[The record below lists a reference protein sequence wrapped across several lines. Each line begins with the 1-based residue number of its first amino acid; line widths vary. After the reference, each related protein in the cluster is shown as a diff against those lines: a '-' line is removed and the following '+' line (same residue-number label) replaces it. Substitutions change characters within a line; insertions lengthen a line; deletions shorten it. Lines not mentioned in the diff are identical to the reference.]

1 MSSQKFVYRRHLAFV
16 SALLVFIFFA
26 ADSAAQSGRR
36 TPKVKSPAPVET
48 PTPAPTPKSKPP
60 VKPEFSLKVVG
71 NISQALYTQFAFPE
85 KMQRWVIERLENSP
99 LLQAVAG
106 ESANLKEAQ
115 KMAKESI
122 ETFIV
127 LVELQENPFG
137 ITGSVNAKARNGD
150 IWIDFYVL
158 TPETGK
164 IKQKGRA
171 YLTPAPFG
179 GNAGILNRRVACYPN
194 LRNEE
199 YILLAASY
207 EAAERIIAGF
217 NLPVPPVE
225 CGQKF

>member
-1 MSSQKFVYRRHLAFV
+1 MSSQKFVYRRHLAIF

-60 VKPEFSLKVVG
+60 VKPEFSLKVVS
-71 NISQALYTQFAFPE
+71 NVSQSVYLRISFPE
-85 KMQRWVIERLENSP
+85 KMLRWTVERLKNSP
-99 LLQAVAG
+99 LLEVAAG
-106 ESANLKEAQ
+106 ESATLKEAQ
-115 KMAKESI
+115 EMAKNSDD
-122 ETFIV
+122 FIV
-127 LVELQENPFG
+127 LLELDENSFG
-137 ITGSVNAKARNGD
+137 NPQPGRTRAASGE
-150 IWIDFYVL
+150 IWINFTVL
-158 TPETGK
+158 TPQTAK

-171 YLTPAPFG
+171 YLKPELLG
-179 GNAGILNRRVACYPN
+179 GGVLNRRSLCYPS
-194 LRNEE
+194 LTNED
-199 YILLAASY
+199 YLLLQASF